1 MRTIKFIAYL
11 FYRYYSTGATKD
23 IPYFSTL
30 CAMVMLFGLHVFQIL
45 ILVNKNGL
53 LPTNNNRFENF
64 IKIIVYLI
72 PVFLLFTYVIKR
84 SDLQEMNYDE
94 GKIKKGNIV
103 LIVYILASIALLVV
117 LMLIK
122 TDKL

>member
-45 ILVNKNGL
+45 ILVNKNGV

-122 TDKL
+122 TGKL